1 MYYSGINQLLNVSLS
16 NIKGELAMESV
27 FMFFCTLLVWLMTPG
42 IALFYGGMVR
52 RKNVLSTAM
61 YSFASMAVISILWV
75 VVGYSL
81 AFAPNNGFI
90 GSFDWSF
97 LNQVGFLPNDLYSD
111 SIPHILFMMFQMTF
125 AVLTVA
131 IISGAFAERM
141 NFAAYLVFIILWSL
155 LVYSPVAHW
164 VWGDDGFLRNLGALD
179 FAGGN
184 VVHISSGATGLV
196 LAIMLGRR
204 KEVDT
209 ASPHNLPLALIGGIL
224 VWFGWYG
231 FNVGSALTIDNVAM
245 AAFVNTNTAASAGI
259 IGWCLV
265 EWLTNKRPTMLGTI
279 SGAIAG
285 LVSITPA
292 AGFVTVPA
300 SMLIGF
306 LGGAL
311 CFWGVYWLKG
321 KIKYDDALD
330 AFGLHG
336 IGGIWGGI
344 ATGLFATTKINEAGA
359 NGLFYGN
366 PALLLKQLAAIS
378 ITIVFVVIVTVIIVS
393 IIKLFLPIRV
403 SEEQEYK
410 GLDLTLHGEKAYQ
423 D

>member
-1 MYYSGINQLLNVSLS
+1 
-16 NIKGELAMESV
+16 MEAV

-61 YSFASMAVISILWV
+61 YSFSSMAIISILWV
-75 VVGYSL
+75 FVGYSL
-81 AFAPNNGFI
+81 AFAPGNAFI
-90 GSFDWSF
+90 GSFDWTF
-97 LNQVGFLPNDLYSD
+97 LHSVGFDANATYSET
-111 SIPHILFMMFQMTF
+111 IPHTLFMMFQMTF
-125 AVLTVA
+125 AILTVA

-141 NFAAYLVFIILWSL
+141 NFAAYLIFIILWSL

-164 VWGDDGFLRNLGALD
+164 VWGDGGWLRELGALD

-184 VVHISSGATGLV
+184 VVHISSGITGLV
-196 LAIMLGRR
+196 LAIILGRR
-204 KEVDT
+204 KE
-209 ASPHNLPLALIGGIL
+209 AENSSPHNLPLALIGGIL

-245 AAFVNTNTAASAGI
+245 AAFVNTNSAAAAGI
-259 IGWCLV
+259 IGWVAV
-265 EWLTNKRPTMLGTI
+265 EWMINKKPTMLGTI

-292 AGFVTVPA
+292 AGFVTVGSA
-300 SMLIGF
+300 LLIGF
-306 LGGAL
+306 LGGAI
-311 CFWGVYWLKG
+311 CFWAVFWLKG
-321 KIKYDDALD
+321 KLKYDDALD

-344 ATGLFATTKINEAGA
+344 ATGLFATTKINELGA
-359 NGLFYGN
+359 DGLFYGN
-366 PALLLKQLAAIS
+366 ASLLGKQLIAIGS
-378 ITIVFVVIVTVIIVS
+378 TVVFVAVATIIIIYVIKI
-393 IIKLFLPIRV
+393 FLPIRV
-403 SEEQEYK
+403 DEDQEYK
-410 GLDLTLHGEKAYQ
+410 GLDLTLHGEKAYH

>member
-1 MYYSGINQLLNVSLS
+1 
-16 NIKGELAMESV
+16 MESV

-61 YSFASMAVISILWV
+61 YSFSSMAIISILWV
-75 VVGYSL
+75 IVGYSL
-81 AFAPNNGFI
+81 AFAPGNGFI
-90 GSFDWSF
+90 GSFDWTF
-97 LNQVGFLPNDLYSD
+97 LHNVGFAANDTYSD
-111 SIPHILFMMFQMTF
+111 AIPHILFMMFQMTF
-125 AVLTVA
+125 AILTVA

-141 NFAAYLVFIILWSL
+141 NFSAYLIFIILWSL

-164 VWGDDGFLRNLGALD
+164 VWGDGGWLRNLGALD

-184 VVHISSGATGLV
+184 VVHISSGVTGLV
-196 LAIMLGRR
+196 LAIMIGRR
-204 KEVDT
+204 KEADS

-245 AAFVNTNTAASAGI
+245 IAFVNTNTAAAAGI
-259 IGWCLV
+259 IGWGLV
-265 EWLTNKRPTMLGTI
+265 EWLTNKKPTMLGTI

-292 AGFVTVPA
+292 AGFVTVPN
-300 SMLIGF
+300 SLIIGF

-311 CFWGVYWLKG
+311 CFWAVFWLKG
-321 KIKYDDALD
+321 KVKYDDALD

-344 ATGLFATTKINEAGA
+344 ATGLFATTKVNEAGA
-359 NGLFYGN
+359 DGLFYGN
-366 PALLLKQLAAIS
+366 ASLLVKQLIAIGS
-378 ITIVFVVIVTVIIVS
+378 TVAYVAVATAIIVV

-403 SEEQEYK
+403 NEEQEYK

-423 D
+423 E

>member
-1 MYYSGINQLLNVSLS
+1 
-16 NIKGELAMESV
+16 MEAV
-27 FMFFCTLLVWLMTPG
+27 FLFFCTLLVWIMTPG

-61 YSFASMAVISILWV
+61 HSFGAMAVISILWV
-75 VVGYSL
+75 VIGYSL
-81 AFAPNNGFI
+81 AFSPGNGFI
-90 GSFDWSF
+90 GGTEWAF
-97 LNQVGFLPNDLYSD
+97 LHNVGFAANDSYSD
-111 SIPHILFMMFQMTF
+111 ALPHILFMMFQMTF
-125 AVLTVA
+125 AILTVA

-141 NFAAYLVFIILWSL
+141 NFSAYLIFIVLWSL
-155 LVYSPVAHW
+155 FVYAPIAHW
-164 VWGDDGFLRNLGALD
+164 VWGDGGWLSKLGALD

-184 VVHISSGATGLV
+184 VVHISSGVSGLV
-196 LAIMLGRR
+196 LALMIGKR
-204 KEVDT
+204 KEADNS
-209 ASPHNLPLALIGGIL
+209 APHSLPLTLIGGTL

-245 AAFVNTNTAASAGI
+245 AAFINTNTAAAAGI
-259 IGWCLV
+259 IGWSAV
-265 EWLTNKRPTMLGTI
+265 EWLTNKRPTILGTI

-292 AGFVTVPA
+292 AGFVSVPG
-300 SMLIGF
+300 SLIIG
-306 LGGAL
+306 LVGGAI
-311 CFWGVYWLKG
+311 CFWGVFWLKG

-344 ATGLFATTKINEAGA
+344 ATGLFATLKVNDGGA
-359 NGLFYGN
+359 NGLFYGD
-366 PALLLKQLAAIS
+366 PSLLLKQVIAILVTLVFAAAVTAI
-378 ITIVFVVIVTVIIVS
+378 ITL

-403 SEEQEYK
+403 DQDQEFK

>member
-1 MYYSGINQLLNVSLS
+1 
-16 NIKGELAMESV
+16 MEAV
-27 FMFFCTLLVWLMTPG
+27 FLFFCTLLVWIMTPG

-61 YSFASMAVISILWV
+61 HSFGAMAVISILWV
-75 VVGYSL
+75 VIGYSL
-81 AFAPNNGFI
+81 AFSPGNGFI
-90 GSFDWSF
+90 GGTEWAF
-97 LNQVGFLPNDLYSD
+97 LHNVGFAANDSYSD
-111 SIPHILFMMFQMTF
+111 ALPHILFMMFQMTF
-125 AVLTVA
+125 AILTVA

-141 NFAAYLVFIILWSL
+141 NFSAYLIFIVLWSL
-155 LVYSPVAHW
+155 FVYAPIAHW
-164 VWGDDGFLRNLGALD
+164 VWGDGGWLSKLGALD

-184 VVHISSGATGLV
+184 VVHISSGVSGLV
-196 LAIMLGRR
+196 LALMIGKR
-204 KEVDT
+204 KEADNS
-209 ASPHNLPLALIGGIL
+209 APHSLPLTLIGGTL

-245 AAFVNTNTAASAGI
+245 AAFINTNTAAAAGI
-259 IGWCLV
+259 IGWSAV
-265 EWLTNKRPTMLGTI
+265 EWLTNKRPTILGTI

-292 AGFVTVPA
+292 AGFVSVPG
-300 SMLIGF
+300 SLIIG
-306 LGGAL
+306 LVGGAI
-311 CFWGVYWLKG
+311 CFWGVFWLKG

-344 ATGLFATTKINEAGA
+344 ATGLFATLKVNDGGA
-359 NGLFYGN
+359 NGLFYGE
-366 PALLLKQLAAIS
+366 PSLLLKQVIAIVVTLVFAAAVTAI
-378 ITIVFVVIVTVIIVS
+378 ITL
-393 IIKLFLPIRV
+393 IIKLFVPIRV
-403 SEEQEYK
+403 DQDQEFK